1 MLKLNT
7 RRAGLGSVWNP
18 GCPVKPSDKLQH
30 AAGTSRV
37 FRLIEGWSKET
48 EEVDSRNLIFQHSRD
63 RAWGGGRE
71 IPSCL
76 FEWLHFLSRAKQA
89 T

>member
-30 AAGTSRV
+30 VAPHLPGLQADGGLV
-37 FRLIEGWSKET
+37 
-48 EEVDSRNLIFQHSRD
+48 QAD
-63 RAWGGGRE
+63 RGGG
-71 IPSCL
+71 
-76 FEWLHFLSRAKQA
+76 FQKFDLSALKR
-89 T
+89 